1 MKIRNI
7 AFLRSDHV
15 YRLGIAWQ
23 NVAYNQPAHVGV
35 YLPDYVEYLATT
47 EPIEESPSEEEMQTV
62 TGTITMPFY
71 DGNTDFAINYS
82 NEIKGK
88 VTATVQLGSALG
100 CNARRFVNEAPFNEF
115 SSTEINATS
124 GNADNAMTI
133 RIKTDIDN
141 AKFKPTAISF
151 NACKI
156 GTNGGKFDLALDGT
170 NLYAGESPNRNGVDY
185 GYYSS
190 YNKTL
195 YSYDKEEH
203 EFVFNIYNIGE
214 NKTIGFGSIV
224 IEGELTAPVS
234 ILLGDVNGD
243 GIVNVTDVVCL
254 VSYILGSNTTD
265 IILEAADVNGD
276 GDINITDAVGIT
288 KSPTSSLHLNDISFN
303 KQRNIPLVSQCQ
315 QTNNPIARNCVIG
328 LFLL

>member
-1 MKIRNI
+1 
-7 AFLRSDHV
+7 
-15 YRLGIAWQ
+15 
-23 NVAYNQPAHVGV
+23 
-35 YLPDYVEYLATT
+35 
-47 EPIEESPSEEEMQTV
+47 
-62 TGTITMPFY
+62 
-71 DGNTDFAINYS
+71 
-82 NEIKGK
+82 
-88 VTATVQLGSALG
+88 
-100 CNARRFVNEAPFNEF
+100 
-115 SSTEINATS
+115 
-124 GNADNAMTI
+124 MTI

-156 GTNGGKFDLALDGT
+156 GTDGGKFDLALDGT
-170 NLYAGESPNRNGVDY
+170 NLYAGESPQRNNVDN
-185 GYYSS
+185 GYSS

-203 EFVFNIYNIGE
+203 EFVFNIYNLG
-214 NKTIGFGSIV
+214 KDKKMGFGSIV

-254 VSYILGSNTTD
+254 VSYILGTNTTD

-288 KSPTSSLHLNDISFN
+288 NIILTSE
-303 KQRNIPLVSQCQ
+303 
-315 QTNNPIARNCVIG
+315 
-328 LFLL
+328 